1 MGLTSGFLS
10 FWSPQSGG
18 VIEDLESLK
27 ALGGSVHT
35 KPHDG
40 VLVVAEVLPA
50 GVDPEV
56 QPEDENESQ
65 QFLQVVL
72 DFCPSLKI
80 LSLFL

>member
-10 FWSPQSGG
+10 FWSPQSDG

-40 VLVVAEVLPA
+40 VLVVAEVL
-50 GVDPEV
+50 VDPEV